1 MYLDPEIWG
10 PYYWFTLHTIALS
23 YPNKPNET
31 IKKKY
36 YNFIQN
42 LPLFIPN
49 EKIGNDFCNLLDK
62 YPITPYLDSKKSFM
76 EWMHFI
82 HNRINEKLY
91 KKQISFQE
99 ALQLYYEKYQ
109 VKYSKKPSYNKIYY
123 IFISIILLILIYF
136 MYN

>member
-82 HNRINEKLY
+82 HNKINEKLY